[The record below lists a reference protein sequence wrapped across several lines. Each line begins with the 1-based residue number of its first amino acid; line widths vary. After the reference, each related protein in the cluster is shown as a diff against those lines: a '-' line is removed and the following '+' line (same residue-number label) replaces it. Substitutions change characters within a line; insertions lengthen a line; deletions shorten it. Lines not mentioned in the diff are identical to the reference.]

1 MKNSLLIQLLQK
13 LTPKEMAD
21 FSLYI
26 KSQRPRSVLLR
37 QTFDYLR
44 RLYPDFSSEKHLDI
58 EYARAKLLPAEAP
71 RKRLLNLLADL
82 HQLLKDFL
90 VWQQVKKN
98 EFAYDFALLEQ
109 YKSRKMDKAFFQF
122 ADRLI
127 HKYEGQQQRSIWSYL
142 QLMML
147 YRNKFFHPN
156 SPKLN
161 PDDPLPQKSLALLNQ
176 FYQGARIRLAT
187 ELLNREKILRSPS
200 QTSIIDEPRT
210 TFPPDQSPLIHLY
223 TQVYQLEKEQR
234 EEIFFSLKNRFFKL
248 VENHE
253 LNYEDQYFVFL
264 HLINFASA
272 QIKQGKQNFLEE
284 AFSVYHFGL
293 QYPMLEQGQYFTPTN
308 FSNIVNLACRL
319 KQFDWARY
327 FIQTYQKHLP
337 ITVRESAA
345 RISFAM
351 IHFEEGDFEQTLGEL
366 QDITYANAFYDL
378 RARSLRLRCYVELQ
392 ESTALILHYCRSFEQ
407 FIRRNK
413 KIKGD
418 NAEAS
423 TNFIQLIKELA
434 RQRSSKAHL
443 EELLATKQPI
453 FFKSWLSEKILTYKQ
468 IA

>member
-1 MKNSLLIQLLQK
+1 MKNSLLIQLLQN
-13 LTPKEMAD
+13 LSPKEMAD
-21 FSLYI
+21 FSLYL
-26 KSQRPRSVLLR
+26 KAQRSRSILLR

-44 RLYPDFSSEKHLDI
+44 KLYPDFSSEKHLDI
-58 EYARAKLLPAEAP
+58 EYARTKLLPSEAP

-90 VWQQVKKN
+90 VWKQVKES

-127 HKYEGQQQRSIWSYL
+127 QKYEGQQQRSIWSYL

-187 ELLNREKILRSPS
+187 ELLNREKILKSPGLP
-200 QTSIIDEPRT
+200 SIVNEPRN
-210 TFPPDQSPLIHLY
+210 TFPPDESPLIQLY

-234 EEIFFSLKNRFFKL
+234 EEVFFTLKERFFQV
-248 VENHE
+248 VEEQE
-253 LNYEDQYFVFL
+253 LSYDDQYFVFL
-264 HLINFASA
+264 HLINFTSA
-272 QIKQGKQNFLEE
+272 QIKQGKQNFLQE
-284 AFSVYHFGL
+284 AFSIYHFCL
-293 QYPMLEQGQYFTPTN
+293 QYPMLERGQYFTPTN

-319 KQFDWARY
+319 KQFEWARY
-327 FIQTYQKHLP
+327 FIQTYQRHLP
-337 ITVRESAA
+337 TTVRESAA

-351 IHFEEGDFEQTLGEL
+351 IHFEEGDFELTLEEL

-378 RARSLRLRCYVELQ
+378 RARSLRLRCYVELE
-392 ESTALILHYCRSFEQ
+392 ESTDLVLHYCRSFEQ
-407 FIRRNK
+407 FIRRNN

-423 TNFIQLIKELA
+423 ANFIQLIKELA
-434 RQRSSKAHL
+434 RQRSSKAQL

-453 FFKSWLSEKILTYKQ
+453 FFKSWLSKKILAYKQ
-468 IA
+468 IV

>member
-1 MKNSLLIQLLQK
+1 MKYSLLVQLLQK
-13 LTPKEMAD
+13 LSPKELAN
-21 FSLYI
+21 FSLYL
-26 KSQRPRSVLLR
+26 KAQRPRSTLLR

-44 RLYPDFSSEKHLDI
+44 KLYPDFSSEKHLDI
-58 EYARAKLLPAEAP
+58 EYAGAKLLPRGAP
-71 RKRLLNLLADL
+71 RKRLLNLLAEL

-90 VWQQVKKN
+90 VWQQVKEN

-109 YKSRKMDKAFFQF
+109 YRSRKMDKAFFQF

-127 HKYEGQQQRSIWSYL
+127 QKYEGKQQRSIWSSL

-187 ELLNREKILRSPS
+187 ELLNREKILSSPS
-200 QTSIIDEPRT
+200 LPRIADEIGNT
-210 TFPPDQSPLIHLY
+210 VVLDESPLIQLY
-223 TQVYQLEKEQR
+223 TQVYQLEKDQEEEVFFALKEKFFHVLEEQ
-234 EEIFFSLKNRFFKL
+234 
-248 VENHE
+248 E
-253 LNYEDQYFVFL
+253 LSYDDQYFVFL

-284 AFSVYHFGL
+284 AFSIYHFGL
-293 QYPMLEQGQYFTPTN
+293 QYPMLEKGQYFTPTN

-337 ITVRESAA
+337 MGVRESAA

-351 IHFEEGDFEQTLGEL
+351 IYFEEGNFELTLEEL

-378 RARSLRLRCYVELQ
+378 RARSLRLRCYVELE

-407 FIRRNK
+407 FIRRNN

-418 NAEAS
+418 NAAAS

-434 RQRSSKAHL
+434 RQRSSKAQL

-468 IA
+468 II

>member
-1 MKNSLLIQLLQK
+1 L
-13 LTPKEMAD
+13 
-21 FSLYI
+21 
-26 KSQRPRSVLLR
+26 LLR
-37 QTFDYLR
+37 QTYDYLR
-44 RLYPDFSSEKHLDI
+44 KLYPDFSSTKHLDI
-58 EYARAKLLPAEAP
+58 EYARAKLLPPGAP

-90 VWQQVKKN
+90 VWQQVKAN

-127 HKYEGQQQRSIWSYL
+127 QKYEGQQENSIWSYL

-187 ELLNREKILRSPS
+187 ELLSREKILHSPGVS
-200 QTSIIDEPRT
+200 NAIDEVRT
-210 TFPPDQSPLIHLY
+210 AFPPDESPLIHLY
-223 TQVYQLEKEQR
+223 TQVYQLEKEQS
-234 EEIFFSLKNRFFKL
+234 EEVFFALKERFFS
-248 VENHE
+248 VVAEQE
-253 LNYEDQYFVFL
+253 LSFDDQYFVFL

-272 QIKQGKQNFLEE
+272 QIKKGKQNFLEE
-284 AFSVYHFGL
+284 AFSIYHFGL
-293 QYPMLEQGQYFTPTN
+293 QYPILEQGQYFTPTN

-319 KQFDWARY
+319 KQFEWARY
-327 FIQTYQKHLP
+327 FIKTYQQHLP
-337 ITVRESAA
+337 LEVRESAA

-351 IHFEEGDFEQTLGEL
+351 IHFEEGNFEQTLEEL
-366 QDITYANAFYDL
+366 QDISYADTFYDL
-378 RARSLRLRCYVELQ
+378 RARSLRLRCFIELE
-392 ESTALILHYCRSFEQ
+392 ESAALILHYCRSFEQ

-418 NAEAS
+418 NAQAT
-423 TNFIQLIKELA
+423 TNFIQLSKELA
-434 RQRSSKAHL
+434 RQRSTRVQL
-443 EELLATKQPI
+443 QQMLATKQPI
-453 FFKSWLSEKILTYKQ
+453 FFKSWLSKKILAYKE
-468 IA
+468 IV